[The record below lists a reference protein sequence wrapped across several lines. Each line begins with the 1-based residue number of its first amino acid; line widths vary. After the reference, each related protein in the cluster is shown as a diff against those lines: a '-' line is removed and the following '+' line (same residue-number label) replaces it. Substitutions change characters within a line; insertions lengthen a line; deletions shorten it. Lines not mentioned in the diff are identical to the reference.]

1 MIEMCL
7 FVEIECVQNDRNV
20 FICRDRKSVC
30 VSKDRHKTKRTAT
43 G

>member
-20 FICRDRKSVC
+20 FICRDRVC
-30 VSKDRHKTKRTAT
+30 AE
-43 G
+43 